1 MVDRGIGGSPLDV
14 LRAPEA
20 IGTAAGTSNTLQ
32 TVQKKISPFFVLNVP
47 RRPSTSK
54 NPCIET
60 RVFVLKRL

>member
-32 TVQKKISPFFVLNVP
+32 TVQKKNPLLCLKKIESGSPLQLLSN
-47 RRPSTSK
+47 
-54 NPCIET
+54 I
-60 RVFVLKRL
+60 